1 MQMVFVFGGDFK
13 PLFLYNLNNDF
24 ELSDN
29 KMINKEK
36 IENIVNEY
44 LNNSE
49 LFLVDVKVSKSNKI
63 VVTIDGDKGVVVDD
77 CVNVS
82 REIES
87 KMNRDEE
94 DFELTVTSFGLEESF
109 RMIRQYKKNINETI
123 EVVTKENE
131 KESGVLVE
139 ADDEKIVLRK
149 NNKKKK
155 TSEDISLS
163 YNDIDKAR
171 VIINF

>member
-1 MQMVFVFGGDFK
+1 
-13 PLFLYNLNNDF
+13 
-24 ELSDN
+24 
-29 KMINKEK
+29 MINKEK

-123 EVVTKENE
+123 EVVTKDNE